1 MPGVSGSIG
10 KTGGGQSGGDA
21 TPIPKRPLMK
31 AISRFPSDDDS
42 WRRSF
47 LMSIVALVYLL
58 NKVFDFARG
67 TLKSLAKMIPD
78 QVVSRTTIE
87 TIMAIV

>member
-1 MPGVSGSIG
+1 
-10 KTGGGQSGGDA
+10 
-21 TPIPKRPLMK
+21 MK

-47 LMSIVALVYLL
+47 LMSNVVLVYLL

-67 TLKSLAKMIPD
+67 TLKSVAKMIPD
-78 QVVSRTTIE
+78 QMISRTTME
-87 TIMAIV
+87 TIMGFV